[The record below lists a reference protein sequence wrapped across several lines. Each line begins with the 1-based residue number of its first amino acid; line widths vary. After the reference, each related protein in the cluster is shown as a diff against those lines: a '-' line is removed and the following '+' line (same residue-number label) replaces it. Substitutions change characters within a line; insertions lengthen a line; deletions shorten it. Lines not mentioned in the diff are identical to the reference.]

1 MKPLTSKIIPR
12 TLHFKRPAGTSRGV
26 LLQRKVWYLLFR
38 SPLLPGKFGVGEC
51 APLPGLSPELMDT
64 FEQELLLAVQKL
76 EAIDNLRQIRLQEI
90 THHSSLLFAFETGLM
105 QLQRQGAWQENSLF
119 GNGKTGITINGL
131 IWMGSYPFMLRQ
143 LEEKLAAGF
152 RCIKIKIGNIDFDQ
166 ELTLLKR
173 IRREFAYQDIELRVD
188 ANGAF
193 SPNEA
198 LEKLKRLSE
207 WNIHS
212 IEQPIAAGQW
222 DRMAYLVHE
231 SPIPIA
237 LDEELIGIHTKEE
250 KQILLQT
257 IRPHYIILK
266 PSLHGGIGGCAEWI
280 RLMQLLN
287 KGKKEERWWV
297 TSALESNIGLNAIA
311 QWTAQMRPTLPQGLG
326 TGMLFTDNI
335 DMPLQIRQD
344 SLWFDPSGA
353 FPTIETFIR

>member
-1 MKPLTSKIIPR
+1 MKALTIKIIPR

-26 LLQRKVWYLLFR
+26 LLQRKVWYLLCQ
-38 SPLLPGKFGVGEC
+38 SPLLPGQFGIGEC
-51 APLPGLSPELMDT
+51 APLPGLSPELTPT
-64 FEQELLLAVQKL
+64 FEKELLRATQTLEEIDHLHQIHLRAITPYSSIRFAV
-76 EAIDNLRQIRLQEI
+76 EMA
-90 THHSSLLFAFETGLM
+90 LM
-105 QLQRQGAWQENSLF
+105 QLQRKGSWQENTPF
-119 GNGKTGITINGL
+119 GHGKAGISINGL
-131 IWMGSYPFMLRQ
+131 IWMGNYPFMLKQ
-143 LEEKLAAGF
+143 IEEKLAAGF
-152 RCIKIKIGNIDFDQ
+152 RCIKIKIGNIDFEQ

-173 IRREFAYQDIELRVD
+173 IRQEFSHNDVELRVD

-237 LDEELIGIHTKEE
+237 LDEELIGIHTTEE

-257 IRPHYIILK
+257 IKPNYIILK
-266 PSLHGGIGGCAEWI
+266 PSLHGGIEGCEEWI
-280 RLMQLLN
+280 HLMQLLHN
-287 KGKKEERWWV
+287 KQKEEHWWV

-311 QWTAQMRPTLPQGLG
+311 QWTAQMRPSLPQGLG

-335 DMPLQIRQD
+335 EMPLQIRQD
-344 SLWFDPSGA
+344 CLWFDPNGA
-353 FPTIETFIR
+353 FPGIDTFIR